1 MANFVERTMSF
12 INDPWG
18 GASSLTNRLGKTL
31 GTDNNAAIDKAK
43 DTLGNIQDYADS
55 VSAQNKGLYDAYWS
69 KMQDAYGANAGNYG
83 DAVKQ
88 LADAINKR
96 EDFEYGKSV
105 DEFMDPAMEMRQ
117 QQAAKQLN
125 AAASSGGNR
134 FSSNYNDKLMAQSQ
148 AMASEEW
155 SKAYDRMMQ
164 DRARQLSEWETGQQ
178 KINNLGTLANI
189 YGQDRN
195 QLYNAMGD
203 YYSSLANQNNADL
216 EVYSDVAQKS
226 AELDS
231 NRKSGIGSMLGGI
244 GSVVGAIF
252 G

>member
-1 MANFVERTMSF
+1 MANFVEDTMSF
-12 INDPWG
+12 ITDPWG
-18 GASSLTNRLGKTL
+18 GASSLTNSLGKVL
-31 GTDNNAAIDKAK
+31 GTDNNAAIDKAQ
-43 DTLGNIQDYADS
+43 DTLSGIQDYAGS
-55 VSAQNKGLYDAYWS
+55 VSTQNKKLYNDYWS
-69 KMQDAYGANAGNYG
+69 QMQGAYGENAGKYG
-83 DAVKQ
+83 DAVQQ
-88 LADAINKR
+88 LADAINNR
-96 EDFEYGKSV
+96 GDFEYTKTTE
-105 DEFMDPAMEMRQ
+105 EFLDPAMEMRQ

-125 AAASSGGNR
+125 ASASSGGNR

-164 DRARQLSEWETGQQ
+164 DRAQQLSEWETGQE
-178 KINNLGTLANI
+178 KINNLGTLANL

-226 AELDS
+226 AELDAS
-231 NRKSGIGSMLGGI
+231 RKSGIGSVLGGI

>member
-1 MANFVERTMSF
+1 MANAVEGTIGF
-12 INDPWG
+12 ITDPWG
-18 GASSLTNRLGKTL
+18 GASALSRGLGKVL
-31 GTDNNAAIDKAK
+31 GTDNNEAIDKAQG
-43 DTLGNIQDYADS
+43 TLGGIQDRADS
-55 VSAQNKGLYDAYWS
+55 VSAQNKRLYNDYWS
-69 KMQDAYGANAGNYG
+69 KMQGAYGENAGKYG
-83 DAVKQ
+83 DAVQQ
-88 LADAINKR
+88 LADAINNR
-96 EDFEYGKSV
+96 GDFEYGKSV

-164 DRARQLSEWETGQQ
+164 DRAQQLSEWETGQQ

-226 AELDS
+226 AELDAS
-231 NRKSGIGSMLGGI
+231 RKSGIGSVLGGI